1 MADSVQQT
9 FNLVALLRQ
18 HLCLAGG
25 VMLSVVNQKFQA
37 LGLVGVA
44 CESEDVEMSV
54 EALASRVH
62 RFALG

>member
-1 MADSVQQT
+1 
-9 FNLVALLRQ
+9 
-18 HLCLAGG
+18 
-25 VMLSVVNQKFQA
+25 MLSVVNQKFQA

-62 RFALG
+62 GFALG